1 VAGYE
6 MPFNLYAIYIHGRRE
21 DKKGRG
27 EIIKDETGSARKIRA
42 NGLN

>member
-6 MPFNLYAIYIHGRRE
+6 MPLNLYAIYIPGRRE
-21 DKKGRG
+21 DKERRG
-27 EIIKDETGSARKIRA
+27 EIIKDETGLTRKIRA

>member
-1 VAGYE
+1 MQSIFMGGE
-6 MPFNLYAIYIHGRRE
+6 RT
-21 DKKGRG
+21 KGRG